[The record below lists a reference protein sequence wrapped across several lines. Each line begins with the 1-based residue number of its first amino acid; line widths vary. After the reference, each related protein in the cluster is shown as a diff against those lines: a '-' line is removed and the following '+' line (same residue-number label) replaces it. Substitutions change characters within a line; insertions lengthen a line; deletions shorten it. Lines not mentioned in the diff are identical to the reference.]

1 MIAPVDTILS
11 EVAEELHTSKD
22 ELIREG
28 LHSFLERQLRRV
40 QAEIFEITSRY
51 NISSVE
57 EMEAQYR
64 DGTLEETDSWRDLQR
79 LDHLEYK
86 RDRFQRLLEMLS

>member
-1 MIAPVDTILS
+1 MTAPVDTILT

-28 LHSFLERQLRRV
+28 LQSFLERELRRV
-40 QAEIFEITSRY
+40 QAEIFDITSRY
-51 NISSVE
+51 NISGVE
-57 EMEAQYR
+57 EMEAKYQ

-86 RDRFQRLLEMLS
+86 RDRFQRLLKMLS